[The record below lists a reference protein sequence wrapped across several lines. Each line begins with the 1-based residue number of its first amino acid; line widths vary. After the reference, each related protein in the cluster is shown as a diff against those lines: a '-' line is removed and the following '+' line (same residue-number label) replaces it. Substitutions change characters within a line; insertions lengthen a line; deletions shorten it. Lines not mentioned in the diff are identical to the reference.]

1 MPLYMPF
8 RIPIGIALDVVKNFF
23 GRCKIPG
30 GSYFFLIF
38 AAEWPIVVDV
48 RGRSLWV
55 TWKMPENSTACTME
69 NSGKSQGKPGVVRR
83 MTVPY
88 RLEIL
93 ANEAF
98 ISEVLRV
105 IKNPLT

>member
-1 MPLYMPF
+1 
-8 RIPIGIALDVVKNFF
+8 
-23 GRCKIPG
+23 
-30 GSYFFLIF
+30 
-38 AAEWPIVVDV
+38 
-48 RGRSLWV
+48 
-55 TWKMPENSTACTME
+55 ME